1 MLWWLGA
8 SGYYGAVGYCGVM
21 VVGQVG
27 YCGDGGKWC
36 YGVVIMGYSSG
47 SIGGYHII
55 TTINNREPYG
65 GGDLN

>member
-1 MLWWLGA
+1 M
-8 SGYYGAVGYCGVM
+8 
-21 VVGQVG
+21 G